1 MHSDT
6 GGHMTRKRTLKR
18 KAFFVD
24 EAAVRRARR
33 TLGVASDGEAVRL
46 ALDRVNEGDRFW
58 RFMARSGGKLKPGS
72 IRRP

>member
-1 MHSDT
+1 MR
-6 GGHMTRKRTLKR
+6 RKRTLKR
-18 KAFFVD
+18 RAFFVD
-24 EAAVRRARR
+24 ETAVRRARR
-33 TLGVASDGEAVRL
+33 TLGVTSDGEAIRL